1 MKNIDKLIQELERE
15 KRKHQ
20 KYIKMGE
27 KLRKRERDT
36 FFTEKDRN
44 ILIESFVIGGILEN
58 VITKVVNRV
67 L

>member
-1 MKNIDKLIQELERE
+1 MRNIDKLIQELERE
-15 KRKHQ
+15 KRRHQ

>member
-15 KRKHQ
+15 KRRQQ